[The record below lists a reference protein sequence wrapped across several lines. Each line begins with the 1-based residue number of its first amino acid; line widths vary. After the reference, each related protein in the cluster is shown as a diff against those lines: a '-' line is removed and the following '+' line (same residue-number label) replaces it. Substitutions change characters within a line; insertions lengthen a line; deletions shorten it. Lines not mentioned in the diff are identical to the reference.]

1 LSFDRFD
8 AGVLGFGDA
17 EPLIGSFLP
26 GISASLGSSSFAPW
40 PNARIGFDPGCQP
53 QTESSPTQTDNPPR
67 TKRKVRWGAIKVEE
81 RSPVG
86 QKRFNTDRRSDKM
99 PEWFGCFHHI
109 ASGGAWYF
117 L

>member
-1 LSFDRFD
+1 
-8 AGVLGFGDA
+8 
-17 EPLIGSFLP
+17 
-26 GISASLGSSSFAPW
+26 
-40 PNARIGFDPGCQP
+40 
-53 QTESSPTQTDNPPR
+53 
-67 TKRKVRWGAIKVEE
+67 VRWGVIKVEE

-99 PEWFGCFHHI
+99 PERFGCFHHI